1 MNLIHCEHKTIQEEI
16 KGKIEAKL
24 QSNTRF
30 SITLDEYTSIHSR
43 KCMNVNIHFE
53 NKFINLGLIRMFASC
68 NAAKMLQ
75 LLEKHLADF

>member
-30 SITLDEYTSIHSR
+30 NITLDEYISIRSR
-43 KCMNVNIHFE
+43 KYMNVNIHYE
-53 NKFINLGLIRMFASC
+53 NKFINLGLIRMF
-68 NAAKMLQ
+68 
-75 LLEKHLADF
+75 